1 MSEGQTMSKCTLMQ
15 SRHIY
20 ISSFSFIDIS
30 GFSMSGGTLN
40 LNLNLGGGGGG
51 KKIGENK
58 VARAVAFK
66 VKKKEGKKKG
76 RKIFVHNVSEKATYV
91 DFQASVVKFGKVTG
105 QSEYSRIIHRC
116 HEQH

>member
-1 MSEGQTMSKCTLMQ
+1 
-15 SRHIY
+15 
-20 ISSFSFIDIS
+20 
-30 GFSMSGGTLN
+30 MSGGTLN

-105 QSEYSRIIHRC
+105 QSEYSRIIHSIFIMFLQISPTRAGDLPSWSTALTRRLRLASLP
-116 HEQH
+116 

>member
-1 MSEGQTMSKCTLMQ
+1 
-15 SRHIY
+15 
-20 ISSFSFIDIS
+20 
-30 GFSMSGGTLN
+30 MSGGTLN

-105 QSEYSRIIHRC
+105 QSEYSRNIKIFIIFLQISPTRAGDLPSWSTALTRRLRLASLP
-116 HEQH
+116 

>member
-1 MSEGQTMSKCTLMQ
+1 
-15 SRHIY
+15 
-20 ISSFSFIDIS
+20 
-30 GFSMSGGTLN
+30 MSGGTLN

-105 QSEYSRIIHRC
+105 QSEYSRIIQFLLCSSRFHQPGQGIC
-116 HEQH
+116 LLGVQL